1 MSGAAPDAHRAP
13 VDRTSLS
20 WQRTAMHSAIV
31 AFIAA
36 VASIQPG
43 EAVVAVVAGFVI
55 IVGAAAPRVKRT
67 EVTYRHPWALMVRT
81 VVVLGAAAAVAVM
94 LVVAAALEL

>member
-1 MSGAAPDAHRAP
+1 MSGAAPDAHRAT

-36 VASIQPG
+36 VASIQLR
-43 EAVVAVVAGFVI
+43 EAVVAVVAAVVAGFVI
-55 IVGAAAPRVKRT
+55 IV
-67 EVTYRHPWALMVRT
+67 
-81 VVVLGAAAAVAVM
+81 VAV
-94 LVVAAALEL
+94 ALEL